1 MIVLNVFI
9 FGSEQSGKT
18 ELLKQLSSPE
28 YLSPLEHPYQPTI
41 GIYYT
46 TITIPNESNEDNITL
61 NLGDMGGQDRFNG
74 DVEILAHF
82 DFGLYCIDL
91 SREIDEI
98 KLKEIKDDINKFR
111 EINPH
116 AQLVL
121 VGTKADVAL
130 SNALNN
136 VLQQLEEF
144 TFAATVSTSARE
156 ARGSKKLYKAL
167 CLEAHKKLRPNE
179 EDYRSFYNP
188 LNNIQQARNRC
199 LQGSDLY
206 NALDNLNNK
215 AINLPF
221 YVVSALGT
229 EANIL
234 LDNIQNPSNPDIMA
248 SINLFH
254 ENCNEL
260 VQGRYQAVINA
271 IWTLTITAA
280 ITIIA
285 GVIGFGIGFALGA
298 WSGPGAFFTGLAA
311 GWASSMAVA
320 GGASLFGLG
329 TLAYTATHTFFK
341 TTPVEDAVNEI
352 AALAPSIA
360 NEIACS

>member
-1 MIVLNVFI
+1 MIALNVFI
-9 FGSEQSGKT
+9 FGCEQSGKT

-28 YLSPLEHPYQPTI
+28 YLSPSEHQYQPTI

-46 TITIPNESNEDNITL
+46 TLTIPYEANQENITL
-61 NLGDMGGQDRFNG
+61 TLGDMGGQDRFNA
-74 DVEILAHF
+74 DEVLTDM

-91 SREIDEI
+91 SKEIDEI
-98 KLKEIKDDINKFR
+98 KLKEIKNDIKKFKG
-111 EINPH
+111 INPN
-116 AQLVL
+116 AQLIL

-136 VLQQLEEF
+136 ALQQLEDF

-156 ARGSKKLYKAL
+156 VRGSRKLYNAL
-167 CLEAHKKLRPNE
+167 CTEAHKKLRPSE

-188 LNNIQQARNRC
+188 LNRIQQARNRC
-199 LQGSDLY
+199 IADSNLY
-206 NALDNLNNK
+206 NALENLNNK
-215 AINLPF
+215 ASNLP
-221 YVVSALGT
+221 SHLIEALGA

-234 LDNIQNPSNPDIMA
+234 LDHIQDASNPDMTS

-260 VQGRYQAVINA
+260 VQGKYHAVINA

-280 ITIIA
+280 VTIIA
-285 GVIGFGIGFALGA
+285 GIIGFGIGFSVGL
-298 WSGPGAFFTGLAA
+298 WSGPGAFFTGLIT
-311 GWASSMAVA
+311 GCSSSVAVA

-329 TLAYTATHTFFK
+329 TLAYTAHTFFK
-341 TTPVEDAVNEI
+341 TTPVEEAVNEITALAPLAVNEI
-352 AALAPSIA
+352 ACP
-360 NEIACS
+360 